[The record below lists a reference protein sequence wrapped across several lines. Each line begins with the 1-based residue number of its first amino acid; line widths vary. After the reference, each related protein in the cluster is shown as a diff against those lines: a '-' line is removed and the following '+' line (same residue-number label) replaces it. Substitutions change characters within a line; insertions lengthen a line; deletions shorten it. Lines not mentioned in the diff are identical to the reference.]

1 MCVWLEISDRLKDE
15 PAAGISAAGL
25 PRGYG
30 EVFWNEVICL
40 GIVLR
45 KLLDDG

>member
-1 MCVWLEISDRLKDE
+1 MCVLFEISDSHKDE
-15 PAAGISAAGL
+15 PAAGYSAAGL

-30 EVFWNEVICL
+30 EVFWNEMICL
-40 GIVLR
+40 GFMLR

>member
-1 MCVWLEISDRLKDE
+1 MCAWFEISDWLKNE
-15 PAAGISAAGL
+15 PVAGDSAAGL
-25 PRGYG
+25 PRVYG
-30 EVFWNEVICL
+30 EVFWNEVIFH